1 MSVKLRRSSG
11 SAKCVFIVDG
21 RSSSVRSSIREVYE
35 ALKTT
40 KGGARQTFLYAYLCG
55 TRLWLLLG
63 RRILVLLHAKNL
75 CDRLDIRIIHG
86 DGADL
91 QHGGLFAGRWWGE
104 VEV

>member
-1 MSVKLRRSSG
+1 MGDRARSGLVLERSTRRS
-11 SAKCVFIVDG
+11 
-21 RSSSVRSSIREVYE
+21 RRP
-35 ALKTT
+35 